1 MPRRADVQVYWF
13 AVALAMPV
21 PLAVLLCFAALRE
34 QPEFWHNSG
43 GWPVLMR
50 QFVLVSFY
58 PLLAV
63 EAGVLGMLSASALGG
78 SSDARGTKI
87 IQGIVLTGLWLLLTC
102 AMAIAFANNFMNI
115 LNGQPLHSHH
125 AF

>member
-1 MPRRADVQVYWF
+1 MLRRSNVQVYWF

-50 QFVLVSFY
+50 QLVFVSFY

-63 EAGVLGMLSASALGG
+63 ELGVLGMLSLSALRG
-78 SSDARGTKI
+78 SPGSRGMQI
-87 IQGIVLTGLWLLLTC
+87 VQGIVLTGLWLLVGC
-102 AMAIAFANNFMNI
+102 AVAIAFANNVMNI